1 MSTNYDI
8 LLRIEFAEDDSI
20 NKISINKNSTIENLK
35 YEIQKKLNINYDEQV
50 LINKGEFLQNNKLLK
65 DYNITNNNRIILLI
79 DEKENL
85 MNHITSNKNTANYKI
100 SEQPNEMIEI
110 EKKESNNNIINDS
123 ENVEKSKKQNIVE
136 KLKEVMIDIFDKINI
151 FKDKDDD
158 KKKNTYNNF
167 NNKNIKKFKYQQ
179 ILIPDGAY
187 NDQLIKLADMGFND
201 YEMNVQL
208 IDEYNGNVE
217 KCVEQLLKIYQKNK

>member
-1 MSTNYDI
+1 MSTNDDI

-20 NKISINKNSTIENLK
+20 NKISIDKNSTIENLK

-85 MNHITSNKNTANYKI
+85 MNHITSNKNTANYNI

-158 KKKNTYNNF
+158 KKKNTDNNF

-217 KCVEQLLKIYQKNK
+217 KCIEQLLKIYQKNK